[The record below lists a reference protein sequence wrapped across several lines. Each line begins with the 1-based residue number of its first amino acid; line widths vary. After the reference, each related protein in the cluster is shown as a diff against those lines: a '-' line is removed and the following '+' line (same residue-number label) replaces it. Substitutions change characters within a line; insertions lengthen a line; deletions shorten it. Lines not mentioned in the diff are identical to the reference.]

1 MERLLIKQSE
11 FLAHQSAL
19 SSITGTPVQLN
30 INDVE
35 WLYMEVTNQQAFDN
49 YKQNLNANK
58 YGDGILLPPGALGR

>member
-35 WLYMEVTNQQAFDN
+35 WLYMEVTNQVQFDI
-49 YKQNLNANK
+49 YSVNLNANK